1 MKTEKMK
8 SSLSKEDLNKWIKF
22 AEKCPTI
29 SLEKFN
35 EKWEEKKL
43 KIKRHQL

>member
-1 MKTEKMK
+1 MK

-22 AEKCPTI
+22 AEK
-29 SLEKFN
+29 
-35 EKWEEKKL
+35 WEEKKL